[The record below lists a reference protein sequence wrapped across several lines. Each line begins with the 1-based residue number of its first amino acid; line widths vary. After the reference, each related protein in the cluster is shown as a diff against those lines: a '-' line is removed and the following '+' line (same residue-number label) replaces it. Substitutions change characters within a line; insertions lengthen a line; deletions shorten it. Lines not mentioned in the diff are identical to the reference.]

1 LLHLSC
7 AIFFHSQ
14 WFLFDDV
21 PDFCAFLLACHR
33 GTFCLTVAIAM
44 FPRCCLS
51 LGAAAA
57 EGAWL
62 GHDGISGNLYM
73 HATGRQDGG
82 MGWEWARGDW
92 GLNCPPEPDKVKST
106 FAIPA
111 SLTGIRSHAI
121 SPYHRYP
128 YRCRFQYQSH
138 FPDAPTGQL
147 SHSSRKPRNVPRN

>member
-1 LLHLSC
+1 MLTLVDFLKLHYKVSDKLKWRCKNENFHSIC
-7 AIFFHSQ
+7 YTLAVQFFFHSQ

-82 MGWEWARGDW
+82 MGMGMGTG
-92 GLNCPPEPDKVKST
+92 GLGVKLST
-106 FAIPA
+106 RA
-111 SLTGIRSHAI
+111 G
-121 SPYHRYP
+121 
-128 YRCRFQYQSH
+128 QS
-138 FPDAPTGQL
+138 
-147 SHSSRKPRNVPRN
+147 